1 MDGIQP
7 PRKMEMRLA
16 TADEEGGGG
25 GAQMLTS
32 QKTPRKPHWKAVNK

>member
-1 MDGIQP
+1 M
-7 PRKMEMRLA
+7 
-16 TADEEGGGG
+16 ADEGGRGGGG